1 MKVIEGWEGKAMG
14 LLQTLW
20 ERGFVDDINLPTYAV
35 NFMQDE
41 SGILLKDTSLIYFM
55 INCHDFQ
62 ERESLLQIMGQEI
75 GIIVDHI
82 PKCHWKF
89 FKEGLLRIQSKKGRE
104 NLKEAVKHY
113 IKGPTNNSSQRN
125 LWSNSI
131 PITAQLTLTVAFAK

>member
-82 PKCHWKF
+82 PKCH
-89 FKEGLLRIQSKKGRE
+89 
-104 NLKEAVKHY
+104 
-113 IKGPTNNSSQRN
+113 
-125 LWSNSI
+125 
-131 PITAQLTLTVAFAK
+131 